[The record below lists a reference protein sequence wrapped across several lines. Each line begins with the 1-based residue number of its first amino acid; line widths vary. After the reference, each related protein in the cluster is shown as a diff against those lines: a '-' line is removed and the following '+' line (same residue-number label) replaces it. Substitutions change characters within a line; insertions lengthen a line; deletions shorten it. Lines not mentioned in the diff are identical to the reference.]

1 MNFGFSCKNMM
12 GILLNNQKTRII
24 NSFNVNF
31 FQSKLFMRNLLY
43 SIYSKYLPLGFD
55 SLKLTMSAEDSKN
68 ILNKPIVELTTMRR
82 KKLKMK
88 KHKSTKRREALKK
101 RQTSKLK

>member
-1 MNFGFSCKNMM
+1 MNINFGFSCKN
-12 GILLNNQKTRII
+12 IIRTLIHSNKTRLFDSLNNKFI
-24 NSFNVNF
+24 FNKVF
-31 FQSKLFMRNLLY
+31 ISTWFH
-43 SIYSKYLPLGFD
+43 SIYSKFHLL
-55 SLKLTMSAEDSKN
+55 SLNSLMLMKMNESIIN
-68 ILNKPIVELTTMRR
+68 QPIVKITTMRR

>member
-1 MNFGFSCKNMM
+1 MNINYGFSCKNIWRTFLHTNKMRLFESINNKF
-12 GILLNNQKTRII
+12 ILNKVFI
-24 NSFNVNF
+24 NTWIH
-31 FQSKLFMRNLLY
+31 
-43 SIYSKYLPLGFD
+43 SIYSKCYVLISN
-55 SLKLTMSAEDSKN
+55 SLMLMQMNES
-68 ILNKPIVELTTMRR
+68 ILNQPIVKITTMRR